1 MSAIPPSTPRRGA
14 FRASHLRQVSN
25 GSTESPLNSRPLT
38 GVSDAGTVQSDPVL
52 IKPQIERRC
61 NLWVH
66 DDAFSKDE
74 VVLNLDL
81 FPSVKAGELMAIVAL
96 KTDSGVRDF
105 QDKAQRK
112 DTETSATPMHRER
125 SNSNS
130 RSPGQANDLE
140 VRHDVELGKRYLF
153 VAKDMSK
160 EMKAKHAGLEVSIAK
175 SIADVF
181 CYKHRSNVLVTGA
194 DRETC
199 SASHVELAFKDE
211 YLARSD
217 MWRLAI
223 GDLSDRTVFK
233 GQKILFMGTIKAHVT
248 AVFVNGCKVQSA
260 FFSADTKP
268 IFRSESARYVLFIQ
282 MSKEMWEF
290 DSEGSGEIMFNKV
303 VNGFLPTLFKKW
315 ASLKAKHLV
324 SIVLFTRVEYDAG
337 LTSELATS
345 IHDSA
350 YHTGIQVDGS
360 KKPYKDFYRVVVSE
374 MASGSWTTIL
384 YQLKREFKFFRRDIS
399 MHRIDTV
406 SGLNPMPPDSHMR
419 GVLGTRI
426 EAEPSPAMYG
436 NVLEAINLASTQFA
450 HDHIDRDLMRTGISV
465 VVITPSPG
473 LFEVDY
479 ETLRMTTEA
488 LIGNG
493 IGIDLVCLPKMPL
506 HSVPLFRYRNPQY
519 VAFREALQF
528 KTFRSED
535 STPRQSTALFGS
547 SFSSLNESLSPTKS
561 SLPDRS
567 LRNGSFQATTPP
579 SEWSYAIPHW
589 IDVSFWTGASQDL
602 QLKDPFTE
610 SHSKYLRRFVAQR
623 PDEFPVRCKMYEME
637 MASVMENVMTEI
649 SVTPLQHDVLFP
661 QMVPSP
667 RAVPGKHDHK
677 DRSGFVERQ
686 KVYMALLEHVGGP
699 SKPLVDRHSSPED
712 KVFFKALDAF
722 DLARSELLDANLGA
736 WQKHEGKKGFKTG
749 SEEAA
754 RKVLAEDPKV
764 FGTSFTD
771 DHSVS
776 KGLGFLKSPTFGRDK
791 TEPRRSMEE
800 ALRPR
805 RESVTSSVIVTSKVS
820 PLKPP
825 KFGRQFSL
833 GKHGFGIAP
842 PKAITAELQTENVSA
857 GKSNA
862 GAFNKVSETKKTT
875 STMTNRLLN
884 TASSPA
890 QARPTSSTSSE
901 KSKGRTATPPS
912 DSNAVEK
919 ASTDTPST
927 PTVRPMAIKGALQ
940 NLESTNQSMS
950 RSNIVEKSSIDTP
963 STPTARPMTIRG
975 ALQNIKSTNQSTS
988 RAVLGSLYESV
999 GRHGD
1004 SEESQ
1009 ILQSLRQDDTQ
1020 KLFNSKLLA
1029 GSVPELPPTL
1039 SPTTALSPWLTV
1051 LNPSN
1056 SMVNDVL
1063 KPSQYRRWQ
1072 HVFPR
1077 PISTKAMK
1085 WKSLC
1090 SPASVPL
1097 TTEYFPT
1104 KHQLDTEYQQKPYNI
1119 AQNADD
1125 ELTEVPKTREEF
1137 LRELIG
1143 LRLSHGFQIVV
1154 GNAVAEAFG
1163 QKSLKIANAFNKDC
1177 IAEDGASIFMSMG
1190 NTFHQLS
1197 CVNGTEVEVNM
1208 FVRKPTATTTTN
1220 SGSVTPAV
1228 YNPAIRTTLSENYES
1243 RKIIL
1248 GKPKDD
1254 FNWNYVDAFI
1264 AGFDEEMSE
1273 NLRFWRARFVLI
1285 PIERPTQY
1293 QRRQGE
1299 DNEEEIRLEGIN
1311 KLTQIWQRHRIITA
1325 SERRFQ
1331 SLAARKTKDPN
1342 PLDIVYKTE
1351 DPSVVVSAE
1360 LETLPLVEGVGP
1372 PRRRQLLESE
1382 RFRKAKLDIAGLAEA
1397 IQAPVERG
1405 GVRMQNRRWHFR
1417 LHYNCFIGSDMT
1429 TWLIENFEDIETREE
1444 AVELGNMLMA
1454 KDDLQR
1460 FKENA
1465 KDAKD
1470 NSRDREKEI
1479 FVHVEQRH
1487 PFRDGQYFY
1496 QITGEFAKQRPES
1509 RSGWFGSRRRD
1520 NSVPSTPMSESVSR
1534 DSPRQDRSSSGSNY
1548 DDRSSD
1554 SGTTTPTTAGGAAKR
1569 PKVALSK
1576 VMKYD
1581 VDHRKR
1587 SYRPERINLHYD
1599 RLHNPDNCY
1608 HMRIDWMSVTAKL
1621 IEDAIESW
1629 ATTAERYG
1637 LRLIEA
1643 PIGEACSITST
1654 HPFRSP
1660 YIIELASKPPE
1671 KLPQTYFD
1679 INSFVPQTQSTP
1691 AFRHYYQKA
1700 IMKKFNFVLD
1710 IEAARNFPSNV
1721 DVTYSWGQ
1729 PDFKYTQY
1737 IHRSG
1742 VLLAQITDE
1751 GDFLLLANRLY
1762 NNRAS
1767 AAREI
1772 DRFHKID
1779 HSNRVPST
1787 AHPSN
1792 ERSSP
1797 FSSPALRP
1805 SIPNINSPLLRST
1818 ITNDVLGPSLANSRT
1833 ANITTPEAIKGELE
1847 IFCHDAASLDAFYK
1861 EVYEKA
1867 TPPGATPILRSPYV
1881 SSTLDANI
1889 PTLGLPPGI
1898 LNRDSSPAPM
1908 RLVNVAG
1915 VGSPMP
1921 QMGRRSSVQVG
1932 SLPPFQGDGSRG
1944 EIINSPRG
1952 SITEGDGKTS

>member
-1 MSAIPPSTPRRGA
+1 
-14 FRASHLRQVSN
+14 
-25 GSTESPLNSRPLT
+25 
-38 GVSDAGTVQSDPVL
+38 
-52 IKPQIERRC
+52 
-61 NLWVH
+61 
-66 DDAFSKDE
+66 
-74 VVLNLDL
+74 
-81 FPSVKAGELMAIVAL
+81 
-96 KTDSGVRDF
+96 
-105 QDKAQRK
+105 
-112 DTETSATPMHRER
+112 
-125 SNSNS
+125 
-130 RSPGQANDLE
+130 
-140 VRHDVELGKRYLF
+140 
-153 VAKDMSK
+153 
-160 EMKAKHAGLEVSIAK
+160 
-175 SIADVF
+175 
-181 CYKHRSNVLVTGA
+181 
-194 DRETC
+194 
-199 SASHVELAFKDE
+199 
-211 YLARSD
+211 

-248 AVFVNGCKVQSA
+248 AVFMDGRKVQSA

-282 MSKEMWEF
+282 MSKEMWDF

-303 VNGFLPTLFKKW
+303 VNGFLPALFKKW

-337 LTSELATS
+337 LTSELSTS

-350 YHTGIQVDGS
+350 YHTGIQVDGN

-399 MHRIDTV
+399 MHRIDIVT
-406 SGLNPMPPDSHMR
+406 GLNQMPPESNMR

-426 EAEPSPAMYG
+426 EAEPSLAMYG
-436 NVLEAINLASTQFA
+436 NVLEAISLASSQFA
-450 HDHIDRDLMRTGISV
+450 HDYIDRDLMRTGISV

-479 ETLRMTTEA
+479 ETLRMTTET

-519 VAFREALQF
+519 ATFQEALHF
-528 KTFRSED
+528 KSLRSED
-535 STPRQSTALFGS
+535 STPRQNAALFGS

-567 LRNGSFQATTPP
+567 LRNGSFQAMIPP

-602 QLKDPFTE
+602 RLRDPFTE
-610 SHSKYLRRFVAQR
+610 GQSKYLNRFAAQR
-623 PDEFPVRCKMYEME
+623 SEDFAVRCKMYEME
-637 MASVMENVMTEI
+637 MASIIENAMTEI
-649 SVTPLQHDVLFP
+649 SVTPLQHDALFP
-661 QMVPSP
+661 QMVTSP
-667 RAVPGKHDHK
+667 RAITGKLGHK
-677 DRSGFVERQ
+677 EGSDFVERQ
-686 KVYMALLEHVGGP
+686 KVYNALLEIVGGP
-699 SKPLVDRHSSPED
+699 SKPVIDRHSSQED
-712 KVFFKALDAF
+712 KAFYKALDAF
-722 DLARSELLDANLGA
+722 DLARSEHLEGNIGA
-736 WQKHEGKKGFKTG
+736 WQRNEGKKGFKTG

-754 RKVLAEDPKV
+754 RKLLAEDPKL

-771 DHSVS
+771 DHIGS
-776 KGLGFLKSPTFGRDK
+776 KGMAFLTSPTLTKDRS
-791 TEPRRSMEE
+791 EPRRSMEE
-800 ALRPR
+800 IFRPR
-805 RESVTSSVIVTSKVS
+805 KESVTTSMNATSRLS
-820 PLKPP
+820 PLKPS
-825 KFGRQFSL
+825 KFGRQISL
-833 GKHGFGIAP
+833 GKHGFGIAA
-842 PKAITAELQTENVSA
+842 PKATTAELQTENVSA
-857 GKSNA
+857 GRPTAGTVSKASEHKKS
-862 GAFNKVSETKKTT
+862 TT
-875 STMTNRLLN
+875 STMANRLLN

-890 QARPTSSTSSE
+890 QERPPSSKSE

-912 DSNAVEK
+912 DPKPAEK
-919 ASTDTPST
+919 TGTDIPST
-927 PTVRPMAIKGALQ
+927 PPVRPMTIKGALQ
-940 NLESTNQSMS
+940 NLESTNQSLS
-950 RSNIVEKSSIDTP
+950 RS
-963 STPTARPMTIRG
+963 
-975 ALQNIKSTNQSTS
+975 
-988 RAVLGSLYESV
+988 VLGSLYDGV
-999 GRHGD
+999 DRHGD
-1004 SEESQ
+1004 PEESQ
-1009 ILQSLRQDDTQ
+1009 LLQSMRQDDTQ

-1029 GSVPELPPTL
+1029 GSLSELPATL

-1056 SMVNDVL
+1056 STVNDVIG
-1063 KPSQYRRWQ
+1063 PSQYRRWQ

-1077 PISTKAMK
+1077 PIPTKTMK

-1119 AQNADD
+1119 AQNAED
-1125 ELTEVPKTREEF
+1125 ELSEVPKTREEF

-1163 QKSLKIANAFNKDC
+1163 QKSLKIGNVFNKDR

-1208 FVRKPTATTTTN
+1208 FVRKPTASTT
-1220 SGSVTPAV
+1220 SSLGSLVPAV
-1228 YNPAIRTTLSENYES
+1228 YNPAIRTTLSDNYES
-1243 RKIIL
+1243 RQVIL
-1248 GKPKDD
+1248 GKPRDEY
-1254 FNWNYVDAFI
+1254 NWNYVDNFI

-1285 PIERPTQY
+1285 PVERPTQS

-1299 DNEEEIRLEGIN
+1299 DNEEEIRLEGIK
-1311 KLTQIWQRHRIITA
+1311 KLTQIWQRHRIVTA
-1325 SERRFQ
+1325 SESRFQ

-1360 LETLPLVEGVGP
+1360 LETLPLVEGLGL
-1372 PRRRQLLESE
+1372 PRRGQLLESE
-1382 RFRKAKLDIAGLAEA
+1382 RFKKAKLDIAGLAEA

-1444 AVELGNMLMA
+1444 AVELGNRLMA
-1454 KDDLQR
+1454 KDELQR
-1460 FKENA
+1460 FNGKENA
-1465 KDAKD
+1465 KENGKD
-1470 NSRDREKEI
+1470 KEKEI
-1479 FVHVEQRH
+1479 FVHVEKRH

-1520 NSVPSTPMSESVSR
+1520 NSIPSTPMSESISR
-1534 DSPRQDRSSSGSNY
+1534 DSPRQDRSSSGSTY
-1548 DDRSSD
+1548 EDKSSD
-1554 SGTTTPTTAGGAAKR
+1554 SGATTPTTAGGGGKK

-1643 PIGEACSITST
+1643 PIGEACSITAT

-1660 YIIELASKPPE
+1660 YIIELVASPPE

-1679 INSFVPQTQSTP
+1679 INSFTPQAQSTP
-1691 AFRHYYQKA
+1691 ANRHYYQKA

-1710 IEAARNFPSNV
+1710 IEAARNFPTNV
-1721 DVTYSWGQ
+1721 DVTYSWGR

-1742 VLLAQITDE
+1742 VILAQITDE
-1751 GDFLLLANRLY
+1751 GNFLLLANRLW

-1767 AAREI
+1767 AAR
-1772 DRFHKID
+1772 DFDQRFKTID

-1792 ERSSP
+1792 ERPSP

-1805 SIPNINSPLLRST
+1805 TIPNINSPLLRST
-1818 ITNDVLGPSLANSRT
+1818 ITNEVLGPALASSKLANSL
-1833 ANITTPEAIKGELE
+1833 TPESIKNELE
-1847 IFCHDAASLDAFYK
+1847 VFCHDAALLEAFYK
-1861 EVYEKA
+1861 DVFEKA
-1867 TPPGATPILRSPYV
+1867 TPPSATPILRSPYA

-1908 RLVNVAG
+1908 RLVDVAG
-1915 VGSPMP
+1915 VGSSIP
-1921 QMGRRSSVQVG
+1921 QMGRRSSVQLG
-1932 SLPPFQGDGSRG
+1932 SLPLFQNDGSKG
-1944 EIINSPRG
+1944 DNSNSPRE
-1952 SITEGDGKTS
+1952 SIAEGGGKTG